1 MDFNHREGCILLLNV
16 PYHRERA
23 VEYAKTWAL
32 SRNPLFIDFTGQG
45 GNCTNFVSQCLF
57 AGCGVMNFTPT
68 FGWYYRTP
76 EDRAPAWSGVNELY
90 RFLIGSEEFVE
101 TNGKIGPYATDARE
115 SRKIELGDVIQLANG
130 EGRFYHTLIIS
141 GFTANDI
148 LVCAQSDD
156 ALDRPLST
164 YNYASLRILHI
175 EGARIDFD
183 TTESYEKLLA
193 GEAILSPSY

>member
-1 MDFNHREGCILLLNV
+1 MLLNV
-16 PYHRERA
+16 PYLRERA
-23 VEYAKTWAL
+23 VEYAKAWAL

-45 GNCTNFVSQCLF
+45 GNCTNFVSQCLL

-68 FGWYYRTP
+68 FGWYYRSP
-76 EDRAPAWSGVNELY
+76 DDRAPAWSGVNELY
-90 RFLIGSEEFVE
+90 RFLIGAPEFVM
-101 TNGKIGPYATDARE
+101 TNGGVGPYATDART
-115 SRKIELGDVIQLANG
+115 SRQIELGDVIQLANE

-141 GFTANDI
+141 GFTENDI

-183 TTESYEKLLA
+183 TTESYEKLLT
-193 GEAILSPSY
+193 GEELLLPPY